1 MKKKGNMVLLGCGI
15 VFLLISL
22 LGCKADPQMYSVTFD
37 SKDGSDVAR
46 QEIQENGKATR
57 PADPTKTGYVF
68 DNWHIDSPEGNVWD
82 FGTAVTGDMTL
93 YANWESYNYKVTF
106 DSQGATPPADPT
118 SKTVTSP
125 ATTVGV
131 LPTAP
136 VKTDYSFDGWYT
148 AESSGGTKF
157 TADTTVTGDITV
169 YAKWFGPVA
178 EKGFGP
184 SGGYVF
190 YDKGSYSDGWRYL
203 EAAPA
208 RWSGT
213 TDDPTYC
220 FGYYRTTTEKKDNA
234 KVGTETAIGTGK
246 ANTSALVAAMGAT
259 AYSKEEGSGKAIY
272 AAKVCSDL
280 KLTKD
285 GVVYDDWFLPSK
297 DELNQMYINL
307 KKNSLGGFSADDY
320 WSSSEDGAIFAWHQN
335 FNYGYQNYFDRY
347 PSNRVRPVR
356 AF

>member
-37 SKDGSDVAR
+37 SNDGSDVAR

-106 DSQGATPPADPT
+106 DSQGATTEATPT

-131 LPTAP
+131 LPAAP
-136 VKTDYSFDGWYT
+136 EKTDYSFDGWYT
-148 AESSGGTKF
+148 AVSGGGTKF

-169 YAKWFGPVA
+169 YAKWFGPVTL
-178 EKGFGP
+178 KGFGP

-190 YDKGSYSDGWRYL
+190 YDKGEYTDGWRYL
-203 EAAPA
+203 EAAPEG
-208 RWSGT
+208 WSGT
-213 TDDPTYC
+213 STDPTYV
-220 FGYYRTTTEKKDNA
+220 FGYNRTTSDGTNVA
-234 KVGTETAIGTGK
+234 VGTNTGIGTGK
-246 ANTSALVAAMGAT
+246 ANTVALVAAMGEK
-259 AYSKEEGSGKAIY
+259 AYNSGDAGLFKAMY
-272 AAKVCSDL
+272 AAKACADYR
-280 KLTKD
+280 
-285 GVVYDDWFLPSK
+285 GGGHDDWFLPSK

-320 WSSSEDGAIFAWHQN
+320 WSSSEGGAIFAWHQN
-335 FNYGYQNYFDRY
+335 FNYGYQNDFDRY
-347 PSNRVRPVR
+347 PNDRVRPVR